1 MTRPVFLVPSLTGVR
16 PGDLV
21 ELTGDEAHHAV
32 AVRRTR
38 PGEVVALTDGQGGE
52 AVGMVAVTG
61 RRLMQ
66 VRVEEFTRHEEPS
79 PAIWVAQAIPKG
91 DRGERAVEMLTEIG
105 VARIIPWAAERSV
118 GQWRG
123 ERGDKALARWRATAR
138 ESSKQARRSWQA
150 EVTPMVSTTEL
161 VALIG
166 ATELTVALH
175 EQAGGALS
183 ELAVPETGTVLLVV
197 GPEGGLSDAE
207 VRSLS
212 DAGAQAIGLGGE
224 VLRTS
229 TAGVAA
235 AAAVLSRTARWTPAG
250 RSTQTS

>member
-1 MTRPVFLVPSLTGVR
+1 
-16 PGDLV
+16 V

-38 PGEVVALTDGQGGE
+38 TGEPVALTDGRGRE
-52 AVGMVAVTG
+52 AAGVVSDTG
-61 RRLMQ
+61 RRLMR
-66 VRVEEFTRHEEPS
+66 VRVEALTHHEEPS
-79 PAIWVAQAIPKG
+79 PTIWVAQALAKG

-123 ERGDKALARWRATAR
+123 ERGDKALAKWRATAR
-138 ESSKQARRSWQA
+138 ESSKQSRRPWFA
-150 EVTPMVSTTEL
+150 EVAPLMGTTDL
-161 VALIG
+161 VALIR

-175 EQAGGALS
+175 EEASGSLS
-183 ELAVPETGTVLLVV
+183 QLAVPDTGTVLLVV
-197 GPEGGLSDAE
+197 GPEGGLTDGE
-207 VRSLS
+207 VRAMT
-212 DAGAQAIGLGGE
+212 DAGAHAIGLGSE

-235 AAAVLSRTARWTPAG
+235 AAAVLSRTARWTPTG
-250 RSTQTS
+250 RLARPPSPGTS